1 MPDNK
6 LRIVSDGTAGG
17 TKVFMPSGEEMKN
30 ISTIHIE
37 MTCGIRIAH
46 IDVIA
51 VNPEIDLIVDGDV
64 RYA

>member
-6 LRIVSDGTAGG
+6 LRIVSDGTAAG
-17 TKVFMPSGEEMKN
+17 TKVSMPSGEEMKN

-46 IDVIA
+46 INVIA
-51 VNPEIDLIVDGDV
+51 INPEIDLIIDGKV
-64 RYA
+64 SYA